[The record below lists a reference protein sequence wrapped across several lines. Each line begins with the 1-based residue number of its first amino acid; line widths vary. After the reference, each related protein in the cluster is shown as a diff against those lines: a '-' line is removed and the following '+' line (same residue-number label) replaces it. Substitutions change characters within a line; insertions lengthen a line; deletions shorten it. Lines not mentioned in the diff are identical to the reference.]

1 MARFVGY
8 ERLVVQ
14 PDQVFG
20 GEGLGTQ
27 FVTEVLDGV
36 LAFECQLIG
45 ERQMH
50 KRRFV
55 IGITAFHLADKTLDD
70 VRFLKFELQ
79 GTEYRVFQQI
89 IERSLPVAGKVMSG
103 KKVGT
108 HSQVFPFAKG
118 YLISKPMKIQTSVR
132 G

>member
-1 MARFVGY
+1 MR
-8 ERLVVQ
+8 
-14 PDQVFG
+14 
-20 GEGLGTQ
+20 TQ

-36 LAFECQLIG
+36 SAFEPAD
-45 ERQMH
+45 
-50 KRRFV
+50 RRKTDAQKKVV

-89 IERSLPVAGKVMSG
+89 IERSLPVAGKEMSE
-103 KKVGT
+103 KKLVT

-118 YLISKPMKIQTSVR
+118 YFISKPVIIQTSDR

>member
-20 GEGLGTQ
+20 GEGLRTQ

-89 IERSLPVAGKVMSG
+89 IERSLPVAGKEMTCHNPKSLL
-103 KKVGT
+103 
-108 HSQVFPFAKG
+108 PFLQL
-118 YLISKPMKIQTSVR
+118 LIILRLPMDKDNSKSS
-132 G
+132 